1 MELKSNVKFVIS
13 SDDKNQLFNHDMIK
27 NQKQPAEVICKK
39 SVLRNF
45 RKLTGKHLCQSLF
58 FNKVAGLCKFIKK
71 ETLAQVFSCEFSEI
85 SKSTFFT
92 ENLSTTASEKSWLKI
107 YHDFKE
113 KLITASSTL
122 EDFVWEVNYFTWE
135 PFQLKLSTLTRG
147 IIQQ

>member
-1 MELKSNVKFVIS
+1 
-13 SDDKNQLFNHDMIK
+13 MIK

-45 RKLTGKHLCQSLF
+45 TKFTGKHLCQSLF
-58 FNKVAGLCKFIKK
+58 FNKVAGLCK
-71 ETLAQVFSCEFSEI
+71 
-85 SKSTFFT
+85 STFFT
-92 ENLSTTASEKSWLKI
+92 ENLSTTASEKSRLKF
-107 YHDFKE
+107 YHDLKE
-113 KLITASSTL
+113 KLITASSIL